1 MADSQPPQQLL
12 EFPCSFAV
20 KVMGLNENDY
30 PAYVLAVGQKH
41 VAGLDQRCISTR
53 LSKNAKYI
61 AVTLTFLAH
70 NKEQIDNIYLEL
82 NASDRTKMAL

>member
-1 MADSQPPQQLL
+1 MGDSPQQEQLL

-20 KVMGLNENDY
+20 KVMGLNDNDY
-30 PAYVLAVGQKH
+30 PGYVLEVGQKY
-41 VAGLDQRCISTR
+41 VAGLDRSCISTR
-53 LSKNAKYI
+53 LSKNEKYI

-82 NASDRTKMAL
+82 NASDRTKMAI